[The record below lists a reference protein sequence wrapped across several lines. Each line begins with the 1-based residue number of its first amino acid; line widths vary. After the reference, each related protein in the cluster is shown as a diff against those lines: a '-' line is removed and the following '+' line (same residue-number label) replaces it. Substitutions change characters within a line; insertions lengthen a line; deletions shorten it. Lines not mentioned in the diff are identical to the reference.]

1 MKMELY
7 YMKHNLNI
15 SNRAINLIASAL
27 LSIMFVS
34 AFLSYQNDS
43 TTMDEL
49 AHIPAGYSYLSQ
61 KDFRIN
67 PEHPPLIKDFAA
79 LPLMLL
85 NLNFPTDVSS
95 WTEDVNGQWNLGW
108 EFLYNSGNNPEQILF
123 WSRLPMVITL
133 VFLGWFLFFW
143 IKKEFGNKIAL
154 FVLILFTFSPNF
166 IAHGRLVT
174 TDVGATLGFIL
185 ATYFWLKFLKNP
197 SKKNVIIAGLVF
209 GFSMLLKF
217 SLILL
222 LPFFGIITLT
232 YVLLNKKNLLKYLI
246 LSALVGLIGTIFV
259 ILPVYQF
266 HVLDYPA
273 ERQLSD
279 TKALL
284 ESSPIPVLKDIVV
297 LMADKP
303 VIRSLAQYFLG
314 LMMATQRTIFGN
326 TVYFMNMVSASGWW
340 YYFPVVYF
348 LKVPL
353 SFHIFT
359 LISLLSTLLVIK
371 RPFWVKTI
379 ARTKECI
386 QNNFTAFSMMMFILV
401 YWAASV
407 IGNLNIGL
415 RHILPVFPFTYVL
428 VSLGLVYGIE
438 RIQSLKLKN
447 AVNWLV
453 IMLLGWYMISS
464 LNTYPYY
471 LSYFNE
477 LSGGVDNGY
486 KHVVD
491 SNYDWGQDLKRLA
504 QYIEKNNIEKIKV
517 DYFGGGDL
525 HYYLGDK
532 WEGLDRHEP
541 NQKGWL
547 AISTTHLQ
555 GGKGYP
561 VHGFNQS
568 TQYYRWLDNYIPV
581 ARAGKSIFIYN
592 IPENSFV
599 LEGR

>member
-1 MKMELY
+1 MKY
-7 YMKHNLNI
+7 NLNI
-15 SNRAINLIASAL
+15 SNRAINLIALAL

-34 AFLSYQNDS
+34 AFLSYQGDS

-67 PEHPPLIKDFAA
+67 PEHPPLIKDLAA
-79 LPLMLL
+79 LPLMFLD
-85 NLNFPTDVSS
+85 LNFPTDVSS
-95 WTEDVNGQWNLGW
+95 WTEDINGQWLLGW

-123 WSRLPMVITL
+123 WSRLSMVITL
-133 VFLGWFLFFW
+133 VFLGWFLFYW
-143 IKKEFGNKIAL
+143 IKKEFGSKIAL
-154 FVLILFTFSPNF
+154 FVLILFAFSPNF

-174 TDVGATLGFIL
+174 TDVGAVLGFVL
-185 ATYFWLKFLKNP
+185 ATYFWLKFLRNP
-197 SKKNVIIAGLVF
+197 SKKNVILAGLVF
-209 GFSMLLKF
+209 GSSMLLKF

-246 LSALVGLIGTIFV
+246 LSVLIGLIGTIFV

-266 HVLDYPA
+266 HVLDYPVA
-273 ERQLSD
+273 KQLSD

-284 ESSPIPVLKDIVV
+284 ESSPMPALRDIVV
-297 LMADKP
+297 FMADKP

-353 SFHIFT
+353 GFHIFT

-371 RPFWVKTI
+371 RPFWIRTI
-379 ARTKECI
+379 TRTKECI
-386 QNNFTAFSMMMFILV
+386 QNNFTAFSMMMFLLV
-401 YWAASV
+401 YWIASI
-407 IGNLNIGL
+407 IGSLNIGL

-428 VSLGLVYGIE
+428 VSLGMAHGFE
-438 RIQSLKLKN
+438 KIQSLKLKN
-447 AVNWLV
+447 ALNWLV
-453 IMLLGWYMISS
+453 IVLLGWYMISS
-464 LNTYPYY
+464 LNTYPHY

-491 SNYDWGQDLKRLA
+491 SNYDWGQDLKRLS
-504 QYIEKNNIEKIKV
+504 QYIKENNIERIKI

-525 HYYLGDK
+525 NYYLGDK
-532 WEGLDRHEP
+532 WEGIDRYEP

-547 AISTTHLQ
+547 AISATHLQ

-561 VHGFNQS
+561 VHGFDQP
-568 TQYYRWLDNYIPV
+568 TQYYRWLDSYSPV
-581 ARAGKSIFIYN
+581 ARAGKSIFIYH
-592 IPENSFV
+592 IDNSFV
-599 LEGR
+599 LKGR